1 MLNSSK
7 KIIKKFMGL
16 FGLEIRRKEQVIHQ
30 TPRASMYGCL
40 QQAAKNGLNP
50 ETIIDV
56 GAADG
61 TPPLYEVFPEAN
73 HILIEPLEE
82 FSPNLSQLVTQLKK
96 AEYIIAAATSQ
107 TGSIIINVHPDLLGS
122 SIYKEKE
129 DSDVNGVERTVPTLT
144 IDALCTERGTRGPYL
159 LKIDTQG
166 SELDVLMGAEKILQD
181 TEFIILEVSLFEFF
195 KGGSQLYE
203 CIKFMKER
211 GFVAYDLFDLQYRLL
226 DGAMSQVDIA
236 FVQDKSQFR
245 KFQFYATREQR
256 DQQNEQFSL
265 MRKRAENFR

>member
-16 FGLEIRRKEQVIHQ
+16 FGLEICRKEQVIHQ

-73 HILIEPLEE
+73 HILIEPLKE

-96 AEYIIAAATSQ
+96 AKYISAAATSQ
-107 TGSIIINVHPDLLGS
+107 TGSLIINVHPDLLGS

-129 DSDVNGVERTVPTLT
+129 DSDVNGVERTVPTVT
-144 IDALCTERGTRGPYL
+144 IDALCTDRGTTGPYL
-159 LKIDTQG
+159 IKIDTQG
-166 SELDVLMGAEKILQD
+166 SELEVLMGAEKIIQD

-195 KGGSQLYE
+195 KGGCQFYD

-211 GFVAYDLFDLQYRLL
+211 GFVAYDIFDLQYRLL

-236 FVQDKSQFR
+236 FVRDQSQFR
-245 KFQFYATREQR
+245 KIHFYATKEQR
-256 DQQNEQFSL
+256 AKQNAQL
-265 MRKRAENFR
+265 ILRK